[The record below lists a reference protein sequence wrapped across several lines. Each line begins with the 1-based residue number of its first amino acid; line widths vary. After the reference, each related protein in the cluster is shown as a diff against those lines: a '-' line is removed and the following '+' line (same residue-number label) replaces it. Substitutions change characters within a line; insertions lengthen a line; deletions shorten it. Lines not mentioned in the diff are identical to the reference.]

1 MKRRGRKF
9 ELTSR
14 EKLSL
19 LSIPILVLA
28 GGAVHMWIHRE
39 TTTDRTEIISVPG
52 DQDALLPVARLA
64 DQPAL
69 YLDFEGLPEP
79 HRLVVIKQPQ
89 GGFQA
94 TFTVCRRC
102 WSYGKPSR
110 YSAGRLICGHCREG
124 MPMLD
129 PGEDLP
135 REKDCTPVPVA
146 TQAADGILRIRRNDV
161 LRGAL
166 EYGSQE

>member
-1 MKRRGRKF
+1 MKRRGKKL
-9 ELTSR
+9 ELTRR

-19 LSIPILVLA
+19 LWIPVLIFGIGAGTFLLHREHMIDSTEVVSIPA
-28 GGAVHMWIHRE
+28 G
-39 TTTDRTEIISVPG
+39 
-52 DQDALLPVARLA
+52 QDAAVPLSRL
-64 DQPAL
+64 DRQRSL

-79 HRLVVIKQPQ
+79 NRLVVIKQPQ

-146 TQAADGILRIRRNDV
+146 TEAADGILRIRRNDV

>member
-1 MKRRGRKF
+1 MKRRGKKL
-9 ELTSR
+9 ELTRR

-19 LSIPILVLA
+19 LWIPVLLFGIAA
-28 GGAVHMWIHRE
+28 GAFLLHLEHTI
-39 TTTDRTEIISVPG
+39 DRTEVISIPAG
-52 DQDALLPVARLA
+52 QDAAVPLSSLDRYA
-64 DQPAL
+64 AL

-102 WSYGKPSR
+102 SSYGKPSR

-146 TQAADGILRIRRNDV
+146 AQAAGGFLRIRRDDV
-161 LRGAL
+161 LRGAM
-166 EYGSQE
+166 EYRSQE